1 MRAGISGVANDL
13 LQLRLHQSAG
23 TIPLEYPVDEKFL
36 ARMDSELAGWSDPVK
51 RLGDALKKN
60 EFELYCQPIVALAGG
75 EHHPMGEVL
84 VRMREEER
92 ALLPPGEFLPA
103 FEHYGMMPQLDRW
116 VVFHA
121 VQRLARGSRIAR
133 FCLNI
138 SGQTLQDAQFLP
150 YVDAAAQKYDVAAT
164 SLVFEID
171 EADVLGRL
179 EPAVRFANAAK
190 ALGCGVLIDGFG
202 RRAVSF
208 NPLKVLRVDFVKVD
222 GAIVRKL
229 LASDLARTKMNA
241 ILRVAE
247 ALGIGVIAENVEDDK
262 TLAALKSLNVSHAQ
276 GFGLHVPQP
285 IDTIAGA
292 A

>member
-1 MRAGISGVANDL
+1 
-13 LQLRLHQSAG
+13 
-23 TIPLEYPVDEKFL
+23 
-36 ARMDSELAGWSDPVK
+36 MDSELVGWSDPVT
-51 RLGDALKKN
+51 RLGNALKNN
-60 EFELYCQPIVALAGG
+60 EFELYCQPILALAAK
-75 EHHPMGEVL
+75 ERHPMGEVL

-121 VQRLARGSRIAR
+121 VQRLGRGSKIPR
-133 FCLNI
+133 FSVNI
-138 SGQTLQDAQFLP
+138 SGQTLQDAEFLP
-150 YVDAAAQKYDVAAT
+150 YVDAAVQKYSIAPS
-164 SLVFEID
+164 SLLFEID

-202 RRAVSF
+202 RRSVSF

-222 GAIVRKL
+222 GSIVRKL
-229 LASDLARTKMNA
+229 LASDIARTKMNA

-247 ALGIGVIAENVEDDK
+247 ALRIGVVAENVEDDK
-262 TLAALKSLNVSHAQ
+262 TLAALRSMNVSHAQ

-285 IDTIAGA
+285 IDAIAGPA
-292 A
+292 